1 MRGRR
6 KKRNFRQKVKLYK
19 RTKENDTPFSQ
30 CYCKG
35 WTEVPQMHCTKTCK
49 VHSKHS
55 TNQQTLGLSRPLL
68 NISCIFSGQ
77 LVAQTKKGGMLQK
90 GEEKESWGST
100 TKDFMTMVNEWRGRK
115 ASVCK
120 GGWQRSLRVK
130 SRNKTIHVIEA
141 EEGKVWRMSLVSCV
155 KCNVK

>member
-30 CYCKG
+30 CYCRG

-68 NISCIFSGQ
+68 NISCIFSGK

-90 GEEKESWGST
+90 GEEKESWGSK
-100 TKDFMTMVNEWRGRK
+100 TKDFMTLVNE
-115 ASVCK
+115 
-120 GGWQRSLRVK
+120 
-130 SRNKTIHVIEA
+130 
-141 EEGKVWRMSLVSCV
+141 
-155 KCNVK
+155 